1 VSTIASKLPAKPIK
15 GPGLT
20 MQGVV
25 ILQFLFIFLIEA
37 FDLQFI
43 ADANDPMTGILT
55 GLAIVIAFGGG
66 LYLGRAGTAYASA
79 VNPPIA
85 FFIAT
90 IFLLITIGGTGL
102 HPTSFG
108 PAIVKSLAKEA
119 PFLIVGAII
128 GWGGYFSRRKS
139 TAA

>member
-1 VSTIASKLPAKPIK
+1 MSTIATKLPAKPIK

-20 MQGVV
+20 TPGVV
-25 ILQFLFIFLIEA
+25 ILQFLFIFLIQA
-37 FDLQFI
+37 FELQFLS
-43 ADANDPMTGILT
+43 DANDPVTGILT

-66 LYLGRAGTAYASA
+66 LYLGRPGTAYASA

-85 FFIAT
+85 FLIST
-90 IFLLITIGGTGL
+90 VFLLITIGGTGL

-119 PFLIVGAII
+119 PFLIIGAII
-128 GWGGYFSRRKS
+128 GWGGYFARRK
-139 TAA
+139 AVKA

>member
-1 VSTIASKLPAKPIK
+1 MSTIATKLPAKPIK

-20 MQGVV
+20 TPGVV
-25 ILQFLFIFLIEA
+25 ILQFLFIFLIQA
-37 FDLQFI
+37 FELQFLS
-43 ADANDPMTGILT
+43 DANDPVTGILT

-66 LYLGRAGTAYASA
+66 LYLGRTGTAYASA

-85 FFIAT
+85 FLIST
-90 IFLLITIGGTGL
+90 VFLLITIGGTGL

-128 GWGGYFSRRKS
+128 GWGGYFSRRK
-139 TAA
+139 AVKA

>member
-1 VSTIASKLPAKPIK
+1 MSTIATKLPAKPIK

-20 MQGVV
+20 TPGVV
-25 ILQFLFIFLIEA
+25 ILQFLFIFLIQA
-37 FDLQFI
+37 FELQFLS
-43 ADANDPMTGILT
+43 DANDPVTGILT

-66 LYLGRAGTAYASA
+66 LYLGRTGTAYASA

-85 FFIAT
+85 FLIST
-90 IFLLITIGGTGL
+90 VLLLITVGGTGL

-119 PFLIVGAII
+119 PFLIIGAII
-128 GWGGYFSRRKS
+128 GWGGYFARRKVAS
-139 TAA
+139 L

>member
-1 VSTIASKLPAKPIK
+1 MSTIATKLPAKPIK

-20 MQGVV
+20 TPGVV
-25 ILQFLFIFLIEA
+25 ILQFLFIFLIQA
-37 FDLQFI
+37 FELQFLS
-43 ADANDPMTGILT
+43 DANDPVTGILT

-66 LYLGRAGTAYASA
+66 LYLGRTGTAYASA

-85 FFIAT
+85 FFIST
-90 IFLLITIGGTGL
+90 VFLLITIGGTGL

-119 PFLIVGAII
+119 PFLIIGAII
-128 GWGGYFSRRKS
+128 GWGGYFARRK
-139 TAA
+139 AVKA

>member
-1 VSTIASKLPAKPIK
+1 MSTIVDKLPAKPIK

-20 MQGVV
+20 TPGVV
-25 ILQFLFIFLIEA
+25 ILQFLFIFLIQA
-37 FDLQFI
+37 FELQFLS
-43 ADANDPMTGILT
+43 DANDPVTGILT

-66 LYLGRAGTAYASA
+66 LYLGRPGTAYASA

-85 FFIAT
+85 FLIST
-90 IFLLITIGGTGL
+90 VFLLITIGGTGL

-119 PFLIVGAII
+119 PFLIIGAII
-128 GWGGYFSRRKS
+128 GWGGYFARRK
-139 TAA
+139 AVKA

>member
-1 VSTIASKLPAKPIK
+1 MSTISAKLPAKPIK

-20 MQGVV
+20 TPGVV
-25 ILQFLFIFLIEA
+25 ILQFLFIFLIQA
-37 FDLQFI
+37 FELQFLS
-43 ADANDPMTGILT
+43 DANDPVTGILT
-55 GLAIVIAFGGG
+55 GLAIILAFGGG
-66 LYLGRAGTAYASA
+66 LYLGRSGTSYASA

-90 IFLLITIGGTGL
+90 VILLITIGGTGL

-108 PAIVKSLAKEA
+108 PALIKSLAKEA

-128 GWGGYFSRRKS
+128 GWGGYFARRKA
-139 TAA
+139 TA

>member
-1 VSTIASKLPAKPIK
+1 VSTIATKLPAKPIK

-20 MQGVV
+20 TPGVV
-25 ILQFLFIFLIEA
+25 ILQFLFIFLIQA
-37 FDLQFI
+37 FELQFLS
-43 ADANDPMTGILT
+43 DANDPVTGILT

-66 LYLGRAGTAYASA
+66 LYLGRTGTAYASA

-85 FFIAT
+85 FLIST
-90 IFLLITIGGTGL
+90 VFLLITIGGTGL

-128 GWGGYFSRRKS
+128 GWGGYFARRK
-139 TAA
+139 AVKA

>member
-1 VSTIASKLPAKPIK
+1 MSTIATKLPAKPIK

-20 MQGVV
+20 TPGVV
-25 ILQFLFIFLIEA
+25 ILQFLFIFLIQA
-37 FDLQFI
+37 FELQFLS
-43 ADANDPMTGILT
+43 DANDPVTGILT

-66 LYLGRAGTAYASA
+66 LYLGRTGTAYASA

-85 FFIAT
+85 FLIST
-90 IFLLITIGGTGL
+90 VFLLITIGGTGL

-128 GWGGYFSRRKS
+128 GWGGYFARRK
-139 TAA
+139 AVKA

>member
-1 VSTIASKLPAKPIK
+1 MSTIVDKLPAKPIK

-20 MQGVV
+20 TPGVV
-25 ILQFLFIFLIEA
+25 ILQFLFIFLIQA
-37 FDLQFI
+37 FELQFLS
-43 ADANDPMTGILT
+43 DANDPVTGILT

-85 FFIAT
+85 FLIST
-90 IFLLITIGGTGL
+90 VCLLITIGGTGL

-119 PFLIVGAII
+119 PFLIIGAII
-128 GWGGYFSRRKS
+128 GWGGYFSRRK
-139 TAA
+139 AVKA